1 MQTSTQK
8 PLYWGRT
15 YESRGS
21 ERFVFWHRYT
31 DHLVEVSGFLRNGEA
46 IIEQIK
52 EGKQVRPT
60 AGLPHFGYAFD
71 WVRIHVSL
79 DVHKFVELGQHFQKW
94 MKSISQSK

>member
-31 DHLVEVSGFLRNGEA
+31 DHLVEVSGFLRNGEP
-46 IIEQIK
+46 IIQQLK

-60 AGLPHFGYAFD
+60 AGLPHFGYAFEWSTIKD
-71 WVRIHVSL
+71 DFEKVSL
-79 DVHKFVELGQHFQKW
+79 VEIGFNLKTWRTLQFKN
-94 MKSISQSK
+94 